1 MWNLFRFWN
10 FAPNARNDSYSTDEN
25 NILHVGAAASVLKN
39 DTDLNGDTL
48 TVVGVNGAATV
59 GSPVTLAS
67 GATVTLNADGTFDYD
82 PNGKFDYLG
91 DGQTATDSFSYRV
104 ADGRGGFDTA
114 TVSVK
119 INGVGPVDKKP
130 VALPDLDKATAGEAD
145 THGNVI
151 TGQDPDGAANKL
163 LLLADNQ
170 GDGPAIIRSITH
182 DGVTYTLSADETAV
196 TVSGTPAG
204 AWSYDDTTGDLTIT
218 TDLGGTLKIDLDG
231 ASPGDYAY
239 TPPASIGSGWWQ
251 SLPPFLRDIF
261 NFKTE
266 TFAYKIEDTDGDTSS
281 SLLTV
286 TVKEGQA
293 VAVNQAPS
301 GADATVA
308 TLEDTPHTFTTGE
321 FGFSDPDGN
330 ALQAVIIT
338 SLPAAGALT
347 LDGADVAAGQS
358 VSAADID
365 AGKLLF
371 TPAENASGTGYASL
385 AFQVQDDGGTASGGV
400 DLDQTPNTITIDV
413 TPVNDAPE
421 SGSLIS
427 IAFEDTPHVFG
438 LTDFPLL
445 DDADSPPN
453 DLLAVKITTLPDSG
467 SLTLDGAAV
476 AAGDF
481 ISADDIAAGKLVFTP
496 DANSNASTSFT
507 FQVQDDGGT
516 ANGGIDLD
524 PTPNQASFQFIPVN
538 DAPVAV
544 DDTAATD
551 EDTPVNIDVLAND
564 TDVDSPTLY
573 VAEASAAH
581 GTVAIET
588 DGTIT
593 YTPDANFNG
602 TDTIN
607 YTVADGDPMFAGFL
621 TDTATVTVTVNP
633 VNDPPEAPSVS
644 LGTIATGGSRIIT
657 TDEILG
663 HVTDIDSATVTLQS
677 LTIQS
682 GAGTL
687 QDLGDG
693 SWLYT
698 GVAGDTS
705 SVVFAYTVSDGS
717 AQSTGQA
724 LLNLNSPITAS
735 EIDLGSGPE
744 DTAQTFTFGDFLAGA
759 HDDDGPSLAV
769 TSVSVDSAFGVVQH
783 TGPTWTFTPAQD
795 YSGPVTFTYTVSD
808 GFSTATSTAT
818 FTVTPVND
826 APDSESL
833 GHIIAEDTPRVFVL
847 TDFAVVDD
855 ADWPPNDLLAVK
867 ITTLPDSG
875 SLTLDGA
882 PVAAGDFISA
892 EDIAAGKFVFTPEE
906 NSTAS
911 TSFTFQV
918 QDDGGTADGGVDL
931 DPTPNQQ
938 FFQFIPVND
947 APVAVDDTA
956 ETNEDTPV
964 NIDVLANDT
973 DVDSP
978 TLYVTEASA
987 AHGTVVIE
995 ADGTIT
1001 YTPDANFNG
1010 VDSILYT
1017 VADGDVLAADTKTD
1031 TATVTVTVNS
1041 VNDAPEIA
1049 DQGFS
1054 VAEESLAGTAVGT
1067 VLATDVDDTDLT
1079 YTIAG
1084 GNDLGLFAIDANTGA
1099 LTLAQTVDDPQV
1111 GSYALTVTADDG
1123 TNPPQA
1129 ATVTIEVTPVNDAPV
1144 ATPIDAGT
1152 TDEDATPTTI
1162 DLLATASDADMDAL
1176 SIRAIGLT
1184 DDLGA
1189 TVAFTDN
1196 TDGTITIDPSQY
1208 NTLKVGE
1215 SRTLTVSYEVFD
1227 GTEATTNTATLVVEG
1242 RNDAPI
1248 ANDQS
1253 FAVAEESTAGTPV
1266 GTILATDIEG
1276 EAIRF
1281 IVDPAATGP
1290 FSVDVD
1296 TGVITLAQDVD
1307 DADVGDHI
1315 FTVDVLDRSGG
1326 ITPITVTATV
1336 TPVDDAPVIS
1346 DQSFSVAEES
1356 LTGTAVGTVLA
1367 TDVDSPSLTYAIAAG
1382 NDLGLFAIDANT
1394 GALTLA
1400 QTVDDP
1406 QVGSYALT
1414 VTVDDGT
1421 NPPQAATVTIEVTPV
1436 NDPPVI
1442 ADQAFSVA
1450 EESLTGAAV
1459 GTVVATDVDDTSLA
1473 YAIAAGNDL
1482 GLFAIDASTGAI
1494 TLAQDVDDPQV
1505 GSYALTVTVDDGTNP
1520 AQAATVTIEVTPVN
1534 DPPVVDQG
1542 IADQSV
1548 GEDTLWSFVVRAD
1561 AFADVDSP
1569 SLTLTATLADGSALP
1584 AWLNFDGT
1592 TFTGT
1597 PPQDF
1602 NGDIGLKVTASDGE
1616 FSAEQAFTLTVDPV
1630 PDNPVAADDTGTGF
1644 VTDEETAFTTASV
1657 LANDSDPDGDLVTF
1671 TGFDAT
1677 GAIGVFT
1684 YNGDGTFDYDPNGQF
1699 DALGAGETATDTI
1712 TYTVSDGTGRED
1724 TATLTVTIDGIND
1737 APRTIDDSFGANS
1750 DYDAFVVGTGEV
1762 YLGVNDGN
1770 GTFVTSPLVQDS
1782 LTRDG
1787 AAFGDLNGDGNLDV
1801 FVAGDGPERV
1811 WINDGQGNLTQVTN
1825 VTTANDSNN
1834 YDVELGDI
1842 NGDGTLDAVVASNGS
1857 TANRIWLNDGSGT
1870 NFTAGASL
1878 NYAGKTTTY
1887 DVAVADIDKDG
1898 DLDIIE
1904 ANAGVNRIW
1913 LNQGG
1918 GVFSTANVID
1928 FGSAAENSRDV
1939 AVADLNND
1947 GYLDIFIANED
1958 SGNTVWLNNGDSEN
1972 PGFTQVPGSLGNGES
1987 RAVALGDLN
1996 GDGTI
2001 DAFVANSGTAGGD
2014 PDNNGAPNEV
2024 WLNDG
2029 HGNFTL
2035 SENNGVPLGNYA
2047 SLDVELADVDG
2058 DGDLD
2063 ALVANNVDGQPNLI
2077 WYNDGNGNFTSDGTA
2092 IGDFAARDVAL
2103 GDIDGDAALA
2113 ADQVQVLDVLA
2124 NDADPDANDTLTI
2137 ISIDPGDLDGALT
2150 IAPDGKS
2157 IEFDPSGSATLQA
2170 LVRDSLGTYDFTYT
2184 VSDGHGGTDTASVE
2198 ITVRGVNE
2206 PPSLAV
2212 TTLAD
2217 DSYDG
2222 GTLAEELADG
2232 GGLSLREAIG
2242 VINDGTVSE
2251 TRITFDD
2258 SIAGG
2263 QIDLSG
2269 DLAITAS
2276 MDIDGGTAGMTV
2288 AGNGSDRVFTID
2300 GGATTSISVSLDTL
2314 TITGGG
2320 SVNRGGG
2327 VRVLAGD
2334 HVSIT
2339 NSLLV
2344 GNDANNFGD
2353 AIAVESGASA
2363 TLTNTTVAD
2372 NGVGTSYAVQ
2382 SEGTITMSN
2391 VTVTGNAHG
2400 VGISGGTATTVNSI
2414 VLGNGGTADFTV
2426 SGFGTTY
2433 AFNGLSIIGEGTD
2446 TDPSDGKIDGD
2457 PVQVFAGS
2465 DPSGAGILADNGG
2478 PTLTVALRNDPSN
2491 PALDAAIGGTETDQR
2506 GVAAFDA
2513 VAGTGDSGN
2522 NRDIGAYELSANA
2535 PHAPVAADDAFTGP
2549 EDTEITGNVL
2559 ADNGA
2564 GADSDADND
2573 VLSVIAGT
2581 FATAQGGSV
2590 TLNADGSFSYLPV
2603 ANFNGTDSFDY
2614 RVTDGTLSDTGT
2626 VTLTVT
2632 PVPDAPV
2639 AIDDAFTGRQ
2649 DTQISGNVLA
2659 DNGAGADYD
2668 PDGEAPTAVEM
2679 SVANLGGGGITINED
2694 GSFIYAPAAGF
2705 TGTESFTY
2713 QIRDLGGLT
2722 DTGRITFTVVPN
2734 AAPVATADG
2743 YSLDEDTTLAI
2754 AAPGVL
2760 ANDSDANGDALSAIL
2775 VNDVTHGTLTLNG
2788 DGSFSY
2794 MPDANYN
2801 GADSFTYKTN
2811 DGLVDSNTVTVDLTV
2826 NPVADPAQIVGDF
2839 SGAVTEDGTL
2849 VANGSVSISDV
2860 DGDLSSTDF
2869 VPGIFVDPDGY
2880 GQFRVFT
2887 NGDWQFT
2894 LNNSSPLV
2902 QQLGVDPLFGT
2913 ADTITRSY
2921 TVESLDGG
2929 LSETVDITISG
2940 ANDVA
2945 TITGDSAGTVYAA
2958 GYAEGPIN
2966 DAPIISGKL
2975 DISDAD
2981 AGQDIL
2987 STGLLAQSTLG
2998 TFDYDADGNWT
3009 FDLNENYPGLID
3021 LGAGDT
3027 LTATYTL
3034 TSLDGTAS
3042 QDVTITIERLVLI
3055 HLDPNLATVA
3065 DPGTTDPIT
3074 NPTQPPATP
3083 IEGGLIGATVVT
3095 TDTSSASTTT
3105 TSPAPGELFTYHLG
3119 DGPITIADFDQASA
3133 GQTGDHIV
3141 LSGFDLDFNALDTSG
3156 DGQIDTA
3163 DASVT
3168 GYANGLTLDFGNGD
3182 SLTVEHVSALHHDDL
3197 LFS

>member
-1 MWNLFRFWN
+1 MRQPPTGPGTREGSTMWNFLRWN
-10 FAPNARNDSYSTDEN
+10 FAPNARNDSYSTNEDGV
-25 NILHVGAAASVLKN
+25 LHIGSAASVLKN
-39 DTDLNGDTL
+39 DTDLNRDPL
-48 TVVGVNGAATV
+48 AIVEVNGAAAV
-59 GSPVTLAS
+59 GSAVTLPS
-67 GATVTLNADGTFDYD
+67 GATLKLNADGTFDYD
-82 PNGKFDYLG
+82 PNGQFDYLG
-91 DGQTATDSFSYRV
+91 AGQTATDSFSYRV
-104 ADGRGGFDTA
+104 ADGHGGFDTA
-114 TVSVK
+114 TVSIK

-130 VALPDLDKATAGEAD
+130 VALLDLDKATAGEGD

-231 ASPGDYAY
+231 SSPGDYTY

-251 SLPPFLRDIF
+251 SLPPFLRDLF

-266 TFAYKIEDTDGDTSS
+266 TFTYKIEDTDGDTSS
-281 SLLTV
+281 SLLTI
-286 TVKEGQA
+286 TVKEGSA
-293 VAVNQAPS
+293 PANQAPS
-301 GADATVA
+301 GADATIT

-330 ALQAVIIT
+330 ALQAVLIT

-358 VSAADID
+358 VSAADIA
-365 AGKLLF
+365 AGLLVF
-371 TPAENASGTGYASL
+371 TPAENANGTGYASL
-385 AFQVQDDGGTASGGV
+385 AFQVQDDGGTAGGGV

-421 SGSLIS
+421 SSFGANSL
-427 IAFEDTPHVFG
+427 FEDTPRVFG
-438 LTDFPLL
+438 LADFPVF

-453 DLLAVKITTLPDSG
+453 SLLAVKITTLPDHG
-467 SLTLDGAAV
+467 ALTLDGVAV
-476 AAGDF
+476 AAGQF
-481 ISADDIAAGKLVFTP
+481 ISADDIAAGLLVFTP
-496 DANSNASTSFT
+496 EENSTASTSFT

-516 ANGGIDLD
+516 ANGGVDLD
-524 PTPNQASFQFIPVN
+524 PTPNQISFQFIPVN
-538 DAPVAV
+538 DPPVAV
-544 DDTAATD
+544 DDTAETD
-551 EDTPVNIDVLAND
+551 EDIPVNIDVLAND
-564 TDVDSPTLY
+564 TDSDSPTLY
-573 VAEASAAH
+573 VTEATAAH
-581 GTVAIET
+581 GTVVIET

-607 YTVADGDPMFAGFL
+607 YTVADGDIMVVGTE
-621 TDTATVTVTVNP
+621 TDTAKVTVTVNP
-633 VNDPPEAPSVS
+633 VNDPPEAASLS

-657 TDEILG
+657 TDEILR
-663 HVTDIDSATVTLQS
+663 HVTDIDSATVTLES
-677 LTIQS
+677 LAIQS
-682 GAGTL
+682 GNGTL

-705 SVVFAYTVSDGS
+705 NVVFAYTVSDGS
-717 AQSTGQA
+717 AESTGEA

-744 DTAQTFTFGDFLAGA
+744 DTPKTFTFGNFLAGA
-759 HDDDGPSLAV
+759 HDDDGPSLGV
-769 TSVSVDSAFGVVQH
+769 TSVSVDPAFGVVQH
-783 TGPTWTFTPAQD
+783 TGATWTFTPAQD
-795 YSGPVTFTYTVSD
+795 YFGPVTFTYTVSD

-826 APDSESL
+826 AP
-833 GHIIAEDTPRVFVL
+833 IVF
-847 TDFAVVDD
+847 
-855 ADWPPNDLLAVK
+855 
-867 ITTLPDSG
+867 
-875 SLTLDGA
+875 
-882 PVAAGDFISA
+882 
-892 EDIAAGKFVFTPEE
+892 
-906 NSTAS
+906 
-911 TSFTFQV
+911 
-918 QDDGGTADGGVDL
+918 
-931 DPTPNQQ
+931 
-938 FFQFIPVND
+938 
-947 APVAVDDTA
+947 
-956 ETNEDTPV
+956 
-964 NIDVLANDT
+964 
-973 DVDSP
+973 
-978 TLYVTEASA
+978 
-987 AHGTVVIE
+987 
-995 ADGTIT
+995 
-1001 YTPDANFNG
+1001 
-1010 VDSILYT
+1010 
-1017 VADGDVLAADTKTD
+1017 
-1031 TATVTVTVNS
+1031 
-1041 VNDAPEIA
+1041 
-1049 DQGFS
+1049 
-1054 VAEESLAGTAVGT
+1054 
-1067 VLATDVDDTDLT
+1067 
-1079 YTIAG
+1079 
-1084 GNDLGLFAIDANTGA
+1084 
-1099 LTLAQTVDDPQV
+1099 
-1111 GSYALTVTADDG
+1111 
-1123 TNPPQA
+1123 
-1129 ATVTIEVTPVNDAPV
+1129 
-1144 ATPIDAGT
+1144 
-1152 TDEDATPTTI
+1152 
-1162 DLLATASDADMDAL
+1162 
-1176 SIRAIGLT
+1176 
-1184 DDLGA
+1184 
-1189 TVAFTDN
+1189 
-1196 TDGTITIDPSQY
+1196 
-1208 NTLKVGE
+1208 
-1215 SRTLTVSYEVFD
+1215 
-1227 GTEATTNTATLVVEG
+1227 
-1242 RNDAPI
+1242 
-1248 ANDQS
+1248 
-1253 FAVAEESTAGTPV
+1253 
-1266 GTILATDIEG
+1266 
-1276 EAIRF
+1276 
-1281 IVDPAATGP
+1281 
-1290 FSVDVD
+1290 
-1296 TGVITLAQDVD
+1296 
-1307 DADVGDHI
+1307 
-1315 FTVDVLDRSGG
+1315 
-1326 ITPITVTATV
+1326 
-1336 TPVDDAPVIS
+1336 
-1346 DQSFSVAEES
+1346 
-1356 LTGTAVGTVLA
+1356 
-1367 TDVDSPSLTYAIAAG
+1367 
-1382 NDLGLFAIDANT
+1382 
-1394 GALTLA
+1394 
-1400 QTVDDP
+1400 
-1406 QVGSYALT
+1406 
-1414 VTVDDGT
+1414 
-1421 NPPQAATVTIEVTPV
+1421 
-1436 NDPPVI
+1436 
-1442 ADQAFSVA
+1442 
-1450 EESLTGAAV
+1450 
-1459 GTVVATDVDDTSLA
+1459 
-1473 YAIAAGNDL
+1473 
-1482 GLFAIDASTGAI
+1482 
-1494 TLAQDVDDPQV
+1494 
-1505 GSYALTVTVDDGTNP
+1505 
-1520 AQAATVTIEVTPVN
+1520 
-1534 DPPVVDQG
+1534 QG

-1548 GEDTLWSFVVRAD
+1548 DEDTAWSFAVPAA
-1561 AFADVDSP
+1561 AFADVDGDAL
-1569 SLTLTATLADGSALP
+1569 SLTASLADGSALP
-1584 AWLNFDGT
+1584 AWLSFDGT

-1602 NGDIGLKVTASDGE
+1602 NGDIGLKVTASDGSDSVE
-1616 FSAEQAFTLTVDPV
+1616 TSFTLTVNPVNDAPVVDQGIGDQSVDEDTLWSFAVPAAAFADVEGDALTLTATLADGSALPTWLSFDGTSFTGTPPQDFNGDIGLKVIASDGSDSAETSFTLTITPVNDAPVIADQAFSVAEESLAGTAVGAVLATDVDSPSLTYAITAGNDLGLFAIDAATGAITLAQPVDDPAV
-1630 PDNPVAADDTGTGF
+1630 GSYALTVTVDDGTNSPQAATVTIEVTPVNDAPVAAPVDLGAIDEDGSRTITSAELLAGVSDVDGPAATITALSIQSGNGALVDNGNDTWTYTPAANDDTDVTFAYTASDGELSASSTASLDLTPVNDAPVAADGSASTPEDTLLSGLLPAATDADGDAITYAAGSVAPQHGSLNIQPDGSYDYAPEDNFNGTDSFSYTVSDGNGGVNEYTFDVTVTPVNDAPLGTSETVTIDEDTAYVFSAADFGFADPLDDPANSFQAVIIGSAPGAGTLTLDGVALTDGAVVSVADIDDGKLAFTPAPDANGDGYDAFTFQVQDDGGTDNGGSDTSQLRAIHFNVTPQPDDPVAADDTGTGF
-1644 VTDEETAFTTASV
+1644 TTDEETAFTTASV
-1657 LANDSDPDGDLVTF
+1657 LTNDSDPDGDPVTF

-1958 SGNTVWLNNGDSEN
+1958 SGNTVWLNNGDSQN

-2001 DAFVANSGTAGGD
+2001 DAFVVNSGTAGGD
-2014 PDNNGAPNEV
+2014 PDNNGAANEV
-2024 WLNDG
+2024 WFNDG
-2029 HGNFTL
+2029 DGNFTL
-2035 SENNGVPLGNYA
+2035 STNNGVPLGNYA

-2077 WYNDGNGNFTSDGTA
+2077 WYNDGHGNFTSDGTA

-2242 VINDGTVSE
+2242 LINDGTVSE

-2353 AIAVESGASA
+2353 AIAVEIGASA

-2414 VLGNGGTADFTV
+2414 VLGNGGTADFVV
-2426 SGFGTTY
+2426 SGFTTY

-2491 PALDAAIGGTETDQR
+2491 PALDAAIGGTDTDQR

-2894 LNNSSPLV
+2894 LDNSSPLV

-3119 DGPITIADFDQASA
+3119 DGPITIADFDQATA

-3168 GYANGLTLDFGNGD
+3168 GDATGLTLDFGNGD